1 MLLESVLECVYS
13 NAEILQ
19 IVCVCVCGGGGGGG
33 RGEVLEREKFKVD
46 RIEAENSRTTLN

>member
-1 MLLESVLECVYS
+1 MRLLQCRNTS
-13 NAEILQ
+13 NR
-19 IVCVCVCGGGGGGG
+19 VCVCVCVWGGGGGGGG